1 MRFIGRE
8 GKMIKIICFSIIL
21 ICNIAILISSII
33 RYRTLEKM
41 YKEILEEEKNDF
53 IVKERKN
60 GREKN
65 GSNNVC

>member
-1 MRFIGRE
+1 MRYIGRE

-41 YKEILEEEKNDF
+41 YEDILEEEKNDF
-53 IVKERKN
+53 KGK
-60 GREKN
+60 GEKDES
-65 GSNNVC
+65 SNRYIR